1 VFLILNIKCTYVYTI
16 FCKIKNIQS
25 CRAGPSLWTEATA
38 RQTRL
43 LELALLGKLIQR
55 GSGKDASK
63 VLLKMA
69 IALLIQPLKG
79 TVRGHL

>member
-1 VFLILNIKCTYVYTI
+1 M
-16 FCKIKNIQS
+16 
-25 CRAGPSLWTEATA
+25 
-38 RQTRL
+38 

-63 VLLKMA
+63 VLLEMA

-79 TVRGHL
+79 TVRGYL